1 MAEPIQIQGTDA
13 QAKIRNPLG
22 VVGLSFLTVGIYLI
36 FWYYFVNKE
45 MSRLGRARNTE
56 ELGDSPGTSVLAI
69 TLGAFVLVPPF
80 VSIYNTWKRLN
91 SGERLTGLTG
101 MEAGLGLLLWIFLA
115 PVAEYI
121 FQSNWNKVL
130 QAQAAGV
137 QPPQAAA
144 AQPQASDIQQPATPE
159 PPQQQPSSP
168 QA

>member
-22 VVGLSFLTVGIYLI
+22 VVGLSFLTIGIYLI

-45 MSRLGRARNTE
+45 MARLGRARNTD

-91 SGERLTGLTG
+91 NGERLTGLSG

-130 QAQAAGV
+130 QAQAGGGV
-137 QPPQAAA
+137 QPPPAGG
-144 AQPQASDIQQPATPE
+144 IQQPQQPAAPE
-159 PPQQQPSSP
+159 PPQQQPTPP